1 MLAAWRDWHPLQDA
15 GLDLPSAPPAPV
27 VVLDAPDRPQP
38 RRDRDLGQG
47 MVSVVGRLRPDPVL
61 DYKFVVL
68 GHNLDRGAAGGT
80 LLIAE
85 LLQATGRLDFRF

>member
-1 MLAAWRDWHPLQDA
+1 LQAA
-15 GLDLPSAPPAPV
+15 GLDLPSAPAHPV
-27 VVLDAPDRPQP
+27 LVLDAPDRPQP
-38 RRDRDLGQG
+38 RRDRDLAGG
-47 MVSVVGRLRPDPVL
+47 MVSVIGRLRPDPVL

-85 LLQATGRLDFRF
+85 LLHATGRLDFRF